1 MANEGLREGVT
12 QGLPKYL
19 KARENLR
26 RDGAINWSQLVNPSN
41 DLFEHSNAGRQ
52 VWRHLINRLQKV
64 FANKNNALTSLVFQT
79 YDVED
84 LDFTY
89 ATLEHK
95 VSSLEDFPSLILKS
109 LVDDFHPDNNA
120 YQALVPYLQSYVEFI
135 SGYRILSN
143 HVRHCDE
150 PDYAIIEPK
159 RQTILSLLNN
169 VEFKA
174 IAIECS
180 VAMLAILKM
189 LEGEPLSLEFIRET
203 KKDIDELGNSDVP
216 STMDVYRERLNEL
229 IWGPKQYTRSEQLI
243 KDAHNQLRKSN
254 ILCLY
259 GIGGVGKTALAQ
271 KLMYDVINNNEPYT
285 HIVTFSSKVGSDQKT
300 INTISE
306 SLSGGVADLKIE
318 TDDTVTVMDTS
329 LIQFNEETI
338 IGGLHF
344 FLKKVYSEVTASSKI
359 PDLDTEH
366 LRKKVLELLSKTDHR
381 VLIVLDNFE
390 DIEDNVDD
398 STVKRMRTDFK
409 DFLESFSKIDTKSR
423 VIVTT
428 RSSPMDV
435 AVGIQIHPLNREE
448 AARLFGTKLRFRSRR
463 AATPRPDLSERL
475 ARAHRLVS
483 STDGEFSRVLE
494 AFDVWEQNDDHIAHP
509 LLVLLAAEEVD
520 SDDIDTIAG
529 TIQDWG
535 LGSRG
540 KEVME
545 YCVSKTLGSF
555 TESEQNV
562 IKLLIHT
569 GDYSSNITTKYIDT
583 KLDEIKSENRSL
595 PWVTESV
602 LNQFRQFSTD
612 EITTM
617 WFKLIDRSFLSESG
631 TTNKTSWNA
640 IVYNHLNDRFSD
652 ERPERVSLALEQV
665 DGTPPMEGVKALHK
679 WVSMRKKR
687 ASEEDLQPL
696 TFTDVVD
703 PFEQV
708 SKALLDDLESR
719 SVNRSPTFSLIST
732 VRRLDEHS
740 IVLNEFFKVACESVV
755 SDPKLA
761 SWFGPRTPKG
771 KCFDRLLNIA
781 CSHIESWM
789 KIIELHSGDERVVY
803 IGAAISCQEALRE
816 ALRTLRPSITEK
828 AYLALLLRVGR
839 ELEDIGK
846 FAKTQTTQQEH
857 IALLQLGWL
866 NHIGDLFEPWKCS
879 LRQTNQLRF
888 LPNEEEVFS
897 TWVDLY
903 EELVSHEQGAVKDRV
918 DGIAFWAFLRL
929 FSTNKDYEQ
938 RFELKKLDWLKDSGR
953 RLHPNLA
960 IDQYIRVVQAS
971 YTEPVHEFE
980 DYVRSFQAYKSQPVN
995 GTLLECKVEFVTEY
1009 KRWEQRSADT
1019 DWLVVIESDQS
1030 SGRGYFDKVVVK
1042 QTAYSGTDKRITA
1055 EFLRDED
1062 GNVLTDLTENMTY
1075 NQALKDAASA
1085 KIQKLID
1092 ETVAQGLNSISFL
1105 TLLKNL
1111 SKIVPAN
1118 DKDKIRDYAKQL
1130 ELIEYS
1136 SYFVI
1141 NSSGSTDPP
1150 PAAYTRMPGS
1160 EHISDR
1166 FDRKKIQLPREPPLL
1181 SEVLVQLYQFKKDG
1195 KEFTL
1200 KEYAEAVKK
1209 NWPSGYRK
1217 TSNVPF
1223 YLYFSL
1229 GTSKLHFK
1237 KEWKSHKFSPSDIHP
1252 WAELKQRLLAYLH
1265 RSAEIL
1271 LQKHDIR
1278 IGKSV
1283 LDAYFDE
1290 VEDPSRPDETGPH
1303 S

>member
-1 MANEGLREGVT
+1 MSTEGLREKVT
-12 QGLPKYL
+12 EGLPKYL
-19 KARENLR
+19 KSRENLR
-26 RDGAINWSQLVNPSN
+26 RDGAITWSQLVNPSN
-41 DLFEHSNAGRQ
+41 DFLEHANAGRQ
-52 VWRHLINRLQKV
+52 VWQHLINRLLKESS
-64 FANKNNALTSLVFQT
+64 NKKNALTSLVSQN

-84 LDFTY
+84 LPHTF
-89 ATLEHK
+89 ATLEYK
-95 VSSLEDFPSLILKS
+95 IATLEDFPALILKS
-109 LVDDFHPDNNA
+109 LVDDFALDDDAH
-120 YQALVPYLQSYVEFI
+120 QALVPSLQSYVQCI

-143 HVRHCDE
+143 HVRHCEDPGYE
-150 PDYAIIEPK
+150 IKDFK

-180 VAMLAILKM
+180 VAMLAILK
-189 LEGEPLSLEFIRET
+189 LLDREPLRLEFIRET
-203 KKDIDELGNSDVP
+203 KKHIDELGNTEVP

-306 SLSGGVADLKIE
+306 SLSGGVADLKVE

-329 LIQFNEETI
+329 LIQFNDEII

-366 LRKKVLELLSKTDHR
+366 LRKKVLELLSKIDHR

-398 STVKRMRTDFK
+398 STVKKMRTDFK

-448 AARLFGTKLRFRSRR
+448 AARLFATKLRFRSRR

-520 SDDIDTIAG
+520 SDDIDTIAE
-529 TIQDWG
+529 TIKQWG

-569 GDYSSNITTKYIDT
+569 GDFSSNITAKYIGT
-583 KLDEIKSENRSL
+583 KLEEIKSENRSL
-595 PWVTESV
+595 PWITDGV
-602 LNQFRQFSTD
+602 LDEFRQFSTD

-617 WFKLIDRSFLSESG
+617 WFKLIDRSFLTESG

-652 ERPERVSLALEQV
+652 ERPQKVSLALDQA
-665 DGTPPMEGVKALHK
+665 DGTPPMEGVKALHE

-687 ASEEDLQPL
+687 TDGDKLQPL
-696 TFTDVVD
+696 TFKDVVD
-703 PFEQV
+703 PFEHV
-708 SKALLDDLESR
+708 SKLLVDDLESR
-719 SVNRSPTFSLIST
+719 SVNLSPNFSLIST
-732 VRRLDEHS
+732 VQRLDQHS
-740 IVLNEFFKVACESVV
+740 IVLNEFFKVACESMV
-755 SDPKLA
+755 SDPKLS
-761 SWFGPRTPKG
+761 SWFGPATPKT
-771 KCFDRLLNIA
+771 KCFDRLLNLA

-816 ALRTLRPSITEK
+816 ALRSLRYSITPEN
-828 AYLALLLRVGR
+828 YLSLLLRVGR
-839 ELEDIGK
+839 DLEDIGK
-846 FAKTQTTQQEH
+846 FAKTQTTQQER

-866 NHIGDLFEPWKCS
+866 NHVGDLFEPWKCS
-879 LRQTNQLRF
+879 LRETNQLRF
-888 LPNEEEVFS
+888 SPNEEEVFS

-903 EELVSHEQGAVKDRV
+903 EELVSDEQGAVKDRV
-918 DGIAFWAFLRL
+918 DGLAFWAFLRL
-929 FSTNKDYEQ
+929 FSTNKDYRQ

-953 RLHPNLA
+953 RLHQNPA

-971 YTEPVHEFE
+971 YEEPVHEFE

-995 GTLLECKVEFVTEY
+995 GTLLVCKVGFVTEY
-1009 KRWEQRSADT
+1009 KRWEQRSVDT
-1019 DWLVVIESDQS
+1019 DWLVVIDSDKFS
-1030 SGRGYFDKVVVK
+1030 DKGYFDKVVLK

-1055 EFLRDED
+1055 EFLRDGD
-1062 GNVLTDLTENMTY
+1062 GNVLTDLTDNMTTS
-1075 NQALKDAASA
+1075 QALKDAASA
-1085 KIQKLID
+1085 RIQKLIRV
-1092 ETVAQGLNSISFL
+1092 TKGQGLNSISFL
-1105 TLLKNL
+1105 TLLKEL

-1118 DKDKIRDYAKQL
+1118 DKDKIREYAKQL
-1130 ELIEYS
+1130 GLIEYS

-1141 NSSGSTDPP
+1141 DPKGSTDPP
-1150 PAAYTRMPGS
+1150 PAAYTLMPGS
-1160 EHISDR
+1160 ENISDR
-1166 FDRKKIQLPREPPLL
+1166 FGGNHREKIQLPREPQLF
-1181 SEVLVQLYQFKKDG
+1181 SEMLVQLYQLKQAG
-1195 KEFTL
+1195 NEFTL
-1200 KEYAEAVKK
+1200 ANYELAVK
-1209 NWPSGYRK
+1209 RK
-1217 TSNVPF
+1217 WLSKYWKSSNGAF

-1229 GTSKLHFK
+1229 GPTKLPFK
-1237 KEWKSHKFSPSDIHP
+1237 MNWISHKFSPSDIHP
-1252 WAELKQRLLAYLH
+1252 WPELRDRLLASLYTT
-1265 RSAEIL
+1265 AEFL
-1271 LQKHDIR
+1271 KQKHGTQISKD
-1278 IGKSV
+1278 V
-1283 LDAYFDE
+1283 LDAYFVE
-1290 VEDPSRPDETGPH
+1290 VEDPSRTD
-1303 S
+1303 